1 MLDLLLPRRLD
12 NSFDGQK
19 VALWLFGLVVAVRIM
34 QSLVILFNAPTV
46 VNTADGIPL
55 DSYPPAAA
63 QTIVAL
69 FALSA
74 VSRLFLYLLCALVL
88 VRYRSAV
95 PFMFLFV
102 ALSYLAGQL
111 VLQLVP
117 IVRTGTPPGPI
128 VNQVLFAMTIVGL
141 ALSLW
146 KRRSAGEEPPATRE
160 AITPRSGTS
169 A

>member
-1 MLDLLLPRRLD
+1 MVDRLLPRRLD
-12 NSFDGQK
+12 NSFGGQK
-19 VALWLFGLVVAVRIM
+19 IALWLFGLIVAVRIL
-34 QSLVILFNAPTV
+34 QSLFILFNGPAV
-46 VNTADGIPL
+46 VRGADGIPL
-55 DSYPPAAA
+55 DSYPPGAA
-63 QTIVAL
+63 QTILAL

-102 ALSYLAGQL
+102 GLSYLAGQL
-111 VLQLVP
+111 ALQLVP

-128 VNQVLFAMTIVGL
+128 VNQVLFALTIAGL

-146 KRRSAGEEPPATRE
+146 KRRSAGEGPPAEPTFH
-160 AITPRSGTS
+160 
-169 A
+169 